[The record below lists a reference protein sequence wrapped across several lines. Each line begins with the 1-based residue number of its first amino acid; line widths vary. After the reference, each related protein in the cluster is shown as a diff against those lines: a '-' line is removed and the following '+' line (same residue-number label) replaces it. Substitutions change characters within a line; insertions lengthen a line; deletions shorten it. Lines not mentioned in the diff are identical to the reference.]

1 MQKPT
6 GDRVRPLNTRLKI
19 ATLVVGALAVAGCG
33 GGGGTTQLSKSQYE
47 QKIKEEGQSLQAAFT
62 ALDLN
67 TNKNLKDLAAKIG
80 KLQTKLEQTANDF
93 DLLKPPNDA
102 VGDNKKIALTL
113 HRFAD
118 IFGELQK
125 AAQER
130 AVLDGFAPDFIPSL
144 FRGEN
149 RVFTRPADMEH
160 LLDGLR
166 LAAGEGS

>member
-1 MQKPT
+1 M
-6 GDRVRPLNTRLKI
+6 NTRLKI

-125 AAQER
+125 AANAGDR
-130 AVLDGFAPDFIPSL
+130 
-144 FRGEN
+144 
-149 RVFTRPADMEH
+149 MK
-160 LLDGLR
+160 
-166 LAAGEGS
+166 LAAAQSKLLAASQIGAQATNDLKAKGYDVGALGTG